1 MVPTFGENCSLSSRD
16 PVAGRVSVCW
26 RPVRRNQP
34 LEARNARADAEPG
47 WRGIG
52 PTTFFA
58 SGTGETEGEMG
69 SATFLAVGHCGS
81 TEGEM
86 GGMGPPIFFT
96 AALARPRVK

>member
-26 RPVRRNQP
+26 RPVLRNHP

-52 PTTFFA
+52 PTA
-58 SGTGETEGEMG
+58 
-69 SATFLAVGHCGS
+69 
-81 TEGEM
+81 
-86 GGMGPPIFFT
+86 FFT
-96 AALARPRVK
+96 AALPAIEGEIGSPTFLAAGTGAPPRAKWAEWVRQYYLQELWRGRE